1 MVFLVDFCVPDGFW
15 CPLQTVGP
23 EKSCCPWRIEVSQE
37 DTYVP
42 GGAFCPQWNPVTFE
56 DSTVP
61 HGPMALEYSFLWWT
75 VVSPM
80 DHGVSD

>member
-1 MVFLVDFCVPDGFW
+1 M
-15 CPLQTVGP
+15 
-23 EKSCCPWRIEVSQE
+23 SQE

-42 GGAFCPQWNPVTFE
+42 GGAFCPWWNPVTFE
-56 DSTVP
+56 DPTVP
-61 HGPMALEYSFLWWT
+61 HGPMTLEYSFLWWT